1 MDLFEKIVK
10 KYVKYLLGDC
20 KVEGRY
26 ISSLRFSREIGK
38 DIFVLQININDGEFK
53 YIALT
58 NLLLP
63 YSMKKKGVSIEI
75 INLLAQLCNEVGYDL
90 FVTEITNEGWKQ
102 GLLRHGGIEDD
113 QGDIFINRSQWVMN
127 HEPKKLR
134 FIEFDDSLILESEV
148 EQFREIK
155 DKCIEEIKAI
165 FNSWDAKIAIT
176 QSKGYIEQIIAD
188 IGDETYSV
196 LFTYF
201 NTIRINDLINDNQ
214 LEDYLKEHQSIG
226 TWF

>member
-113 QGDIFINRSQWVMN
+113 QGDIFINRSQWVMM
-127 HEPKKLR
+127 
-134 FIEFDDSLILESEV
+134 SM
-148 EQFREIK
+148 
-155 DKCIEEIKAI
+155 A
-165 FNSWDAKIAIT
+165 
-176 QSKGYIEQIIAD
+176 
-188 IGDETYSV
+188 
-196 LFTYF
+196 
-201 NTIRINDLINDNQ
+201 
-214 LEDYLKEHQSIG
+214 
-226 TWF
+226 